1 LTTITTHIL
10 IALQRYE
17 AGGAERQALFL
28 ARGLQ
33 QAGYQVSIIAFGK
46 AQGLAWQRFQEAG
59 ISCHAFN
66 FSEKLLL
73 PGSANFKSAY
83 LRWKYRRKL
92 IKKVRDLNVKIILP
106 FTYRPNIIFGLLWKK
121 TGARKCFWNQ
131 RDEGRSF
138 LGRSWEIKVLENGSA
153 IISNSAEGKL
163 FLSRFTR
170 KPIIVIHNGIEPPQ
184 DSNVIRQNAGDP
196 IRVVMVANLTVHKDH
211 LTLLKAW
218 QQVLK
223 VTSQPVELILVGK
236 EGSAYP
242 AILQFIDENRL
253 QDSVKITG
261 QVSDVYSFLSIC
273 QVAVFSSVKEGL
285 PNGVL
290 ECMAVGLPVVATRI
304 TGTLEALGDDYPF
317 LAEPKN
323 PDDFAHQVSLLIHDP
338 KLREE
343 TGKKNRKRAE
353 QLFGIDRMVNEYL
366 KIIIKP

>member
-1 LTTITTHIL
+1 LAAITTHIL

-59 ISCHAFN
+59 ISCHSFN

-73 PGSANFKSAY
+73 PGSANFKATY
-83 LRWKYRRKL
+83 LRWKYRRRL
-92 IKKVRDLNVKIILP
+92 IKKVRELKVNIIIP
-106 FTYRPNIIFGLLWKK
+106 FTYRPNIIFGLIWKK

-131 RDEGRSF
+131 RDGGIF
-138 LGRSWEIKVLENGSA
+138 TLGYYWEVRALENCRA

-163 FLSRFTR
+163 FLSRFTKR
-170 KPIIVIHNGIEPPQ
+170 PVIIIHNGIESPPDQ
-184 DSNVIRQNAGDP
+184 LAIKPDTADQ

-223 VTSQPVELILVGK
+223 VTSQTVELILVGK

-242 AILQFIDENRL
+242 AVRQFIDENRL

-304 TGTLEALGDDYPF
+304 TGTQEALGEDYPF

-323 PDDFAHQVSLLIHDP
+323 PDDFAHLVSLLIHDP

-366 KIIIKP
+366 KIIQGE